1 MTHTLTKLTLVTP
14 RLVFFRGLYRKS
26 KCQSICPL
34 RLNLEGWIARTFL
47 RLYQVTPRPPG
58 MEDAELIIDSVH
70 SLMGKIPFYELE
82 LPYFYVKCVG
92 YMPIFYND

>member
-14 RLVFFRGLYRKS
+14 QLVFFRGLYRKS

-47 RLYQVTPRPPG
+47 RLYQVTLPLPPPG
-58 MEDAELIIDSVH
+58 MKDAELIIDSVH
-70 SLMGKIPFYELE
+70 SLMGKIPFYELK
-82 LPYFYVKCVG
+82 LPY
-92 YMPIFYND
+92 MQPS